1 MRKTLVA
8 ATAGFLFQA
17 GDLHAQHL
25 AQAAASPIRRDA
37 FVRVIARP
45 HPHWQQGRVLSFDST
60 RLLVELAE
68 KDRPILTVPLASLDS
83 LERRYSVFSPPR
95 AAAGAAIGT
104 IAGGLSLG
112 ALGWAAGR
120 DDTTGDGGN
129 YGSMMAFPGAML
141 GAILGFVVG
150 GTSEKR
156 WAPVGIR
163 PPSVPPPG
171 GN

>member
-68 KDRPILTVPLASLDS
+68 KDRPILTVPLTSLDS
-83 LERRYSVFSPPR
+83 LERRYTVFSAPR
-95 AAAGAAIGT
+95 AAAGAVLGT

-112 ALGWAAGR
+112 ALGLLAGR
-120 DDTTGDGGN
+120 DDTGGDGGN
-129 YGSMMAFPGAML
+129 YGFIAAIPGSML
-141 GAILGFVVG
+141 GAVVGFVVG
-150 GTSEKR
+150 GASEKR
-156 WAPVGIR
+156 WAPVGLR
-163 PPSVPPPG
+163 PPSVPLG
-171 GN
+171 RN